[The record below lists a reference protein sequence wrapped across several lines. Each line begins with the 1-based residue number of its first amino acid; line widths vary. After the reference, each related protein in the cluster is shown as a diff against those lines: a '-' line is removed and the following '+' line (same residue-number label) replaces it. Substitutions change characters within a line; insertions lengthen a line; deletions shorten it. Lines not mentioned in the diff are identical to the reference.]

1 MRGRECRPESLC
13 HGCLKYTSDHPEFI
27 KKANKLYKDRVR
39 MRAQRQT
46 DLPITLTTQ
55 EDSENEF
62 LSDSESDSFPTFESQ
77 QYEGDSSGEE
87 EQEGIPT

>member
-1 MRGRECRPESLC
+1 
-13 HGCLKYTSDHPEFI
+13 
-27 KKANKLYKDRVR
+27 

>member
-1 MRGRECRPESLC
+1 
-13 HGCLKYTSDHPEFI
+13 
-27 KKANKLYKDRVR
+27 

-87 EQEGIPT
+87 EQEGIQI

>member
-1 MRGRECRPESLC
+1 
-13 HGCLKYTSDHPEFI
+13 
-27 KKANKLYKDRVR
+27 

-46 DLPITLTTQ
+46 DLPITLKTQ

-87 EQEGIPT
+87 EQEGIQT